1 MPINPS
7 WSFSPTVPGI
17 SGAAGAGTAG
27 LGAAGLSFSSILPY
41 LPIVLSVL
49 GELFTKEKNPIEEA
63 LDLQRQMSALGIKQ
77 PYQSQY
83 PKQLDPVVARALLA
97 QLKRTSNWGWPAGMG
112 MDTSF
117 IEEAL
122 KRLGAGGLPGKIRS
136 IDGQGINS
144 VIPSSSISRRML
156 GG

>member
-1 MPINPS
+1 MPNGLIGGA
-7 WSFSPTVPGI
+7 TGGI
-17 SGAAGAGTAG
+17 GAGATGAAAAAA

-41 LPIVLSVL
+41 LPIILSVF
-49 GELFTKEKNPIEEA
+49 GELFKKSPEEEA
-63 LDLQRQMSALGIKQ
+63 RDFQRQMLALGFKP
-77 PYQSQY
+77 PYQSQF
-83 PKQLDPVVARALLA
+83 PKQLDPVIVRALLT

>member
-1 MPINPS
+1 MPVNPL
-7 WSFSPTVPGI
+7 WNFSPTVPGL

-27 LGAAGLSFSSILPY
+27 LGTAGLSFSSILPY
-41 LPIVLSVL
+41 LPIVLSFF
-49 GELFTKEKNPIEEA
+49 EEMFKKEKNPIEEA
-63 LDLQRQMSALGIKQ
+63 LDLQRQMSALGIKP

-112 MDTSF
+112 MDTGF

-122 KRLGAGGLPGKIRS
+122 KHIGTGGFGTGGLG
-136 IDGQGINS
+136 GITRG
-144 VIPSSSISRRML
+144 RRGEAL
-156 GG
+156 RG

>member
-7 WSFSPTVPGI
+7 WNFSPTVPGL
-17 SGAAGAGTAG
+17 SGAAGAGAAG
-27 LGAAGLSFSSILPY
+27 LGTAGLSFSSILPY

-49 GELFTKEKNPIEEA
+49 GELFTKEKNPLEEA
-63 LDLQRQMSALGIKQ
+63 LDLQRQMSALGIKP
-77 PYQSQY
+77 PYQSQF

-122 KRLGAGGLPGKIRS
+122 KNIGTGG
-136 IDGQGINS
+136 
-144 VIPSSSISRRML
+144 VRRKQTGGVL
-156 GG
+156 GGILGG

>member
-7 WSFSPTVPGI
+7 WNFSPTVPGL
-17 SGAAGAGTAG
+17 SSAAGAGTAG
-27 LGAAGLSFSSILPY
+27 LGKAGFSFSSILPY
-41 LPIVLSVL
+41 LPIILSVF

-63 LDLQRQMSALGIKQ
+63 LDLQRQMSALGIKP

-97 QLKRTSNWGWPAGMG
+97 QLNRTSNWGWPAGMG

-122 KRLGAGGLPGKIRS
+122 KNIGTGG
-136 IDGQGINS
+136 
-144 VIPSSSISRRML
+144 VRRRQTGGVL
-156 GG
+156 GGILGG